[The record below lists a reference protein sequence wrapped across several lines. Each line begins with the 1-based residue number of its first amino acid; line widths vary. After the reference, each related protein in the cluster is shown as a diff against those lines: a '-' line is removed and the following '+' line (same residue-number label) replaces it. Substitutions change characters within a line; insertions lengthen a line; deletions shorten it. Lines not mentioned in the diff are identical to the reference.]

1 MRTALIERSTSETRI
16 RLSLNIDGTG
26 TSSVHTKIPFF
37 DHMLTLFSRHSL
49 VDLEVN
55 ADGDIEVDFHHTVED
70 TGIALGQAFSRAL
83 GDKKGIR
90 RYGWAYVPMDETLA
104 RAVVDFSGRPFLD
117 FRAPSGASSI
127 ASVGAFSFTLVE
139 EFLRAFSSNAACNLH
154 LDLLYGRDAHHL
166 AEAAFKSLA
175 KAVDLACQLDP
186 RVKGVPSTKGS
197 LSC

>member
-1 MRTALIERSTSETRI
+1 MRTALIERSTSETKI
-16 RLSLNIDGTG
+16 RLSLQIDGTG

-49 VDLEVN
+49 VDLEVQ

-70 TGIALGQAFSRAL
+70 TGIALGQAFAKAL
-83 GDKKGIR
+83 GSKHGIR

-117 FRAPSGASSI
+117 FRSPEGVANIGS
-127 ASVGAFSFTLVE
+127 FSFTLVE

-154 LDLLYGRDAHHL
+154 LQLLYGRDAHHL

-175 KAVDLACQLDP
+175 KAVDQACQVDT
-186 RVKGVPSTKGS
+186 RVQGVPSTKGS
-197 LSC
+197 L